1 MQKLSEY
8 LSSALSELREERR
21 LNARMQTDIQNYRS
35 ELQRLTNFIEQSKSK
50 EQSMY
55 EEASQLRNN
64 FEVVVDENDRLKS

>member
-1 MQKLSEY
+1 
-8 LSSALSELREERR
+8 
-21 LNARMQTDIQNYRS
+21 MQTDIQNYRS